1 MKVLPT
7 SIRAGRSEHTLV
19 ESKGLYNLV
28 QNEVLMDLFIVQR
41 PEERML
47 TLKTAAG
54 VNNNN

>member
-1 MKVLPT
+1 M
-7 SIRAGRSEHTLV
+7 